1 MANRDNRFITRLFDW
16 ETGVSRSATLANRA
30 LRMLGKNA
38 WLRTPGSTGYMTN
51 IEVRTN
57 LYHLVSQVLAYD
69 VPGDLIELG
78 TFVGYTGVLIGKV
91 LQGEGD
97 GTRQLH
103 LYDTFTPLWNEPNP
117 RATCEK
123 NFVDNGLPVPAMH
136 VGLFNDTL
144 PTQLPARISFV
155 HVDCGWGTD
164 ADEHGKVIRDAMAL
178 VYPRLSK
185 GAVVSLIDYGSKEDV
200 PENQNPGVKP
210 AIDAFL
216 ADKPE
221 QVSVLYAAEYGH
233 GYFRKL

>member
-1 MANRDNRFITRLFDW
+1 MDNRFITRLFDW

-30 LRMLGKNA
+30 LRALGRRA
-38 WLRTPGSTGYMTN
+38 WLRAPGSTGYMTN
-51 IEVRTN
+51 IEVRQN

-91 LQGEGD
+91 LQAEGD
-97 GTRQLH
+97 GTRTLH
-103 LYDTFTPLWNEPNP
+103 LYDTFTPLWNEPDP
-117 RATCEK
+117 RAACER
-123 NFVDNGLPVPAMH
+123 NFRDHGLPLPSMH
-136 VGLFNDTL
+136 AGLFHDTL
-144 PTQLPARISFV
+144 PTQLPAKVSFV

-164 ADEHGKVIRDAMAL
+164 ADEHGRVIRDAMAE
-178 VYPRLSK
+178 VYPRLSR
-185 GAVVSLIDYGSKEDV
+185 GAICSLIDYGSREDL

-221 QVSVLYAAEYGH
+221 EISVLYAAEYGH
-233 GYFRKL
+233 AYFRKL